1 MADISSASDL
11 PVSLS
16 AVPPTAFTYVAEGGA
31 NLVAAYTG
39 DDDNDV
45 LRGTV
50 LRIRKKAHDAAVLS
64 DTTLREE
71 DASVAFTDRVVVPLL
86 PPRSTPKLISVPIH
100 DKEWLKELAKH
111 LQAERPTARRAV
123 DDIDVDRE
131 YVVLADNLVGTAA
144 AADTIQLAVEI
155 KVGWLTLIFT
165 LYVLHSILI

>member
-144 AADTIQLAVEI
+144 ADTIQLAVEI

-165 LYVLHSILI
+165 FYILHSLLI